1 MVVRPNKRNGTK
13 RQAKLNHPG
22 ELVENKLPAKPSGG
36 AKSSQPAE
44 VPAEPEMDEPTNGKE
59 EEAEG
64 EDRSGFA
71 LRPESEKVIRELGHV
86 FRLLSDESRLR
97 ILAYLMQEG
106 ELHVTDLCA
115 RLGQTQPAVSHHLAL
130 LRVAGVIEPRREGKH
145 NYYRICIDRLGE
157 MLIKLLSTS
166 GSMPKKLRFHDFTLT
181 HMGR

>member
-1 MVVRPNKRNGTK
+1 
-13 RQAKLNHPG
+13 
-22 ELVENKLPAKPSGG
+22 
-36 AKSSQPAE
+36 
-44 VPAEPEMDEPTNGKE
+44 MDEPTNGKE
-59 EEAEG
+59 EETEG

-166 GSMPKKLRFHDFTLT
+166 GSMPKKLRFHGFTLT